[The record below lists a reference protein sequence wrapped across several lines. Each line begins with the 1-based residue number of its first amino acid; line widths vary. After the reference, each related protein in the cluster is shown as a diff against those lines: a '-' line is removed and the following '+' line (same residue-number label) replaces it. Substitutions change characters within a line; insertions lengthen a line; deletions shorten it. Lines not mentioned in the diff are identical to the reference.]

1 MSISQ
6 VCAAKIQVII
16 INKKTDKKEKEKATD
31 GSESLIMIQQIFS
44 CSVNKLLPAQPTLV
58 LMAENL
64 HIHLYV
70 SELIS

>member
-1 MSISQ
+1 MCSKNPSNHYKQ
-6 VCAAKIQVII
+6 
-16 INKKTDKKEKEKATD
+16 KTDKDEKEKAND
-31 GSESLIMIQQIFS
+31 GSEGLIMTQQIFS

-70 SELIS
+70 SGLIS

>member
-1 MSISQ
+1 MCSKNQ
-6 VCAAKIQVII
+6 GNYYKQ
-16 INKKTDKKEKEKATD
+16 NTDKDEKEKKRD
-31 GSESLIMIQQIFS
+31 GSEGLIMTQQIFS

-70 SELIS
+70 S